1 MKTLQR
7 FIFESPP
14 AKFIAIVWAVMLFK
28 SGIGFTNFEVQA
40 VMAEYPFF
48 NPIVDP
54 AFHYIFWTWLSPFLL
69 WCLNIT
75 TEAGAFYFH
84 LFFSIAFTLLFLHTA
99 WRFLPEHLARL
110 SFLIFAAM
118 PVSNTAYFWVGTDSL
133 TLFLM
138 MASLALPFSK
148 KSPLALVIL
157 TIGVLLGLQDFEKTI
172 IAASALFATTYF
184 NRGGGEWL
192 YSPAFALTLI
202 FGAFIGKFILLGVV
216 AYFDITVNSGRI
228 FWLQNNLPRALTFFF
243 YNFQQSFYSGLG
255 IAWLVAFYVILKMPY
270 GKIFGAALV
279 ACLAVLLIAVD
290 HTRVFALISFPLM
303 AQFVLFNREVLG
315 KITPQMATLFFVAWL
330 ILPFIW
336 ILQSSQVSLFSYD
349 ITLLFHHLLGIDLP
363 IPSEIFTSNFVAWD
377 WLW

>member
-184 NRGGGEWL
+184 NRGGG
-192 YSPAFALTLI
+192 
-202 FGAFIGKFILLGVV
+202 V
-216 AYFDITVNSGRI
+216 
-228 FWLQNNLPRALTFFF
+228 ALTFFF

>member
-184 NRGGGEWL
+184 NRGVGGGGGVAL
-192 YSPAFALTLI
+192 FARLC
-202 FGAFIGKFILLGVV
+202 
-216 AYFDITVNSGRI
+216 AYVDFRRI